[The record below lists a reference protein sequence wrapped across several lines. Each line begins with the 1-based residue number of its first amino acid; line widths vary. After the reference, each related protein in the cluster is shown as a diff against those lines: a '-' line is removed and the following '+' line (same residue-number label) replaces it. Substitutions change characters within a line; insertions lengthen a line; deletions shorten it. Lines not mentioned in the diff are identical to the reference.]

1 MGASGDFSSGPAGLL
16 LQLESLS
23 SSPFVSIQVTRAE
36 PESFAK
42 YKKLIPVIQSSKSI
56 MAQATI
62 LFATDTVY
70 TFCIDLVMRTINDAK
85 IRFQTSGDK
94 R

>member
-1 MGASGDFSSGPAGLL
+1 M
-16 LQLESLS
+16 
-23 SSPFVSIQVTRAE
+23 QVMRAE
-36 PESFAK
+36 PVSFDK

-56 MAQATI
+56 MAIATT

-70 TFCIDLVMRTINDAK
+70 TFCIFLFMLVIDDAK
-85 IRFQTSGDK
+85 IRFHSSEHK